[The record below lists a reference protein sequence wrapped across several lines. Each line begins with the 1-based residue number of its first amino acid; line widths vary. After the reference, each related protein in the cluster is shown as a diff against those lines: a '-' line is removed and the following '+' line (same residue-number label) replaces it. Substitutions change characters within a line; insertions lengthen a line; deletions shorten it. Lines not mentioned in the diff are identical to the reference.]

1 MPVQTALPS
10 VPRMVGDAVWASPRM
25 GIMAPILLAEIP
37 TAVLCRIMVGEPRR
51 AAENTT

>member
-1 MPVQTALPS
+1 
-10 VPRMVGDAVWASPRM
+10 MVGDAVWASPRM

>member
-1 MPVQTALPS
+1 MPVQTALPTGS

-37 TAVLCRIMVGEPRR
+37 TAVLCRIMVGD
-51 AAENTT
+51 AEAGR